1 MKEKCDC
8 MAGLVEAVLLA
19 GGRTKGKLS
28 EYTPEA
34 WEAMIDINGRPM
46 AAYVVKGML
55 DSGRVSRVVISG
67 PGELKAAMEEFGDR
81 VELVKPGK
89 DLLESLMNAVEMTKG
104 AKVLIASADIPL
116 IDGEAVRD
124 LVERCEADEA
134 EVHYAL
140 VFKEDYDKT
149 YPSGERTYLNLRDG
163 VLTGANMFMASKDVL
178 LSRKQVISE
187 MYARRKNPLSMAAAL
202 GIGPVMIIKFLA
214 GMVSVADIVAVA
226 RKSFKL
232 EGRGVRTPYASIAM
246 DVDKPSD
253 LDLARKFARW

>member
-1 MKEKCDC
+1 M
-8 MAGLVEAVLLA
+8 VEAVLLA
-19 GGRTKGKLS
+19 GGRNKGKLAVV
-28 EYTPEA
+28 TPEA

-55 DSGRVSRVVISG
+55 DSSRVSRVVISG
-67 PGELKAAMEEFGDR
+67 PEELRASLADFGDK

-89 DLLESLMNAVEMTKG
+89 NLLESLMNAIEGTNG
-104 AKVLIASADIPL
+104 RKVLIASADIPL

-124 LVERCEADEA
+124 LVERCEADDA
-134 EVHYAL
+134 EIHYAL

-149 YPSGERTYLNLRDG
+149 YPSGKRTYLRLSDG

-178 LSRKQVISE
+178 LARKKVISE

-202 GIGPVMIIKFLA
+202 GIGPVMIVKFIA
-214 GMVSVADIVAVA
+214 GAISIDDIVKVA

-253 LDLARKFARW
+253 LELARRFAKW